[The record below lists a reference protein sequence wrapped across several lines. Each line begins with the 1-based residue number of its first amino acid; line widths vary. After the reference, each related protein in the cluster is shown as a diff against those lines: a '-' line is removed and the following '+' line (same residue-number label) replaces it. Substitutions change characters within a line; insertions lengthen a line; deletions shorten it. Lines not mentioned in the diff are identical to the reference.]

1 MADEWPTHSS
11 GRLIG
16 LVVLSLP
23 KSEPIAGSSSQ
34 FQTPACASVAVFVFC
49 SGSCGRSAVAAV
61 DVSSDFHGLGSDAC
75 QNCVERPTKSM
86 LG

>member
-1 MADEWPTHSS
+1 M
-11 GRLIG
+11 
-16 LVVLSLP
+16 LSLP
-23 KSEPIAGSSSQ
+23 KCEPIAGSSSQ
-34 FQTPACASVAVFVFC
+34 FQTPACAGVAVFVFG

-61 DVSSDFHGLGSDAC
+61 DVSSDFHGLGSDTC